1 MIFCMYVK
9 SHFNI
14 IMFTQEDQQRYNKLF
29 KSIFMQKMQFLFSNP
44 KYLYAIA
51 GQKPSCS
58 VVGVLTTRFQVEI
71 IQTPVFQLLTKVL
84 DTHLKFFIL
93 KSDSLSVIVNLP
105 VLSLPVW
112 SFTLSLPIPHLSGL
126 PTLPFLYFY
135 TIELDSIEIC
145 LVHLFCLSPVL
156 LVPFLLVSLS
166 TRPFSSLIFN
176 ITSHLLSCSTS

>member
-58 VVGVLTTRFQVEI
+58 VVGVLTAGFQVEI
-71 IQTPVFQLLTKVL
+71 IETPIFQFLTKVL
-84 DTHLKFFIL
+84 DTHLIFFIL
-93 KSDSLSVIVNLP
+93 KSDSLSIIVK
-105 VLSLPVW
+105 
-112 SFTLSLPIPHLSGL
+112 LPIPYPSLTC
-126 PTLPFLYFY
+126 PA
-135 TIELDSIEIC
+135 
-145 LVHLFCLSPVL
+145 
-156 LVPFLLVSLS
+156 SLS
-166 TRPFSSLIFN
+166 LIKGWGQTLYLISGHN
-176 ITSHLLSCSTS
+176 PTPTHHH

>member
-58 VVGVLTTRFQVEI
+58 VVGVLTAGFQVEI
-71 IQTPVFQLLTKVL
+71 IETPIFQFLTKVL
-84 DTHLKFFIL
+84 DTHLIFFIL
-93 KSDSLSVIVNLP
+93 KSDSLSIIVK
-105 VLSLPVW
+105 
-112 SFTLSLPIPHLSGL
+112 LPIPYPSLTC
-126 PTLPFLYFY
+126 PA
-135 TIELDSIEIC
+135 
-145 LVHLFCLSPVL
+145 
-156 LVPFLLVSLS
+156 SLS
-166 TRPFSSLIFN
+166 LIKGWGQKLYL
-176 ITSHLLSCSTS
+176 ISATQPPIHHQ